1 MSNKNK
7 GTNTQATS
15 ARKEFEALSVA
26 NVEEV
31 VTKITPELPKR
42 GLVSFGIAG
51 AGNGG
56 CQVAQKA
63 FLEKGFDA
71 IAFNT
76 SLKDMLNVTAPIP
89 KIVIGDERG
98 VGKDREVAI
107 EYIYSNHKKI
117 TSRDEVANFIKNNEV
132 IAVINTAGG
141 GSGSGMGFPLL
152 NVLMAKAKELGILS
166 SRRFILIHILPQLKE
181 GYLSQKNTM
190 SYFSDIPKG
199 FMVPMMSYDNEAY
212 SHLSPAEVLEKVNE
226 DIVKDLCVLRGDYV
240 KQTPYESVDEEDL
253 FRVYEAPGRIVV
265 LRAENIKEKDI
276 DKEAISDMLIKNHY
290 NDATTEIQKDGIVKY
305 SAVIANLND
314 KMASKFNIYSPVSD
328 LINTSN
334 IKSFPHV
341 YRPKAE
347 EENSVFVI
355 LSGLS
360 RPTDRAAK
368 IAEVIAE
375 IEAEEASKSTD
386 DGFDAIIQRAAGIE
400 NNSTERVTVQ
410 EIDDVEAMF
419 SRLRR
424 GKN

>member
-1 MSNKNK
+1 MKENNK
-7 GTNTQATS
+7 GTKAEL

-26 NVEEV
+26 NTEEV
-31 VTKITPELPKR
+31 VTKITPQLPKR

-107 EYIYSNHKKI
+107 EYIYSKHKQI
-117 TSRDEVANFIKNNEV
+117 TSREEVVNFINNNEV

-152 NVLMAKAKELGILS
+152 NVLMAKAKELGVLS

-199 FMVPMMSYDNEAY
+199 FIVPIMSYDNEAY
-212 SHLSPAEVLEKVNE
+212 SQLSPAEVLEKVNE
-226 DIVKDLCVLRGDYV
+226 DIVKDLCVLRGDYIN
-240 KQTPYESVDEEDL
+240 QTPYESVDEEDL
-253 FRVYEAPGRIVV
+253 FRVYEAPGRIIV

-276 DKEAISDMLIKNHY
+276 DKETISEMLIKNHY
-290 NDATTEIQKDGIVKY
+290 GDASTEIQKDGIVKY

-314 KMASKFNIYSPVSD
+314 RMASKFNIYSPVSD

-341 YRPKAE
+341 YRPKSE
-347 EENSVFVI
+347 EENSVYVI

-368 IAEVIAE
+368 IADVIAE

-386 DGFDAIIQRAAGIE
+386 DGFDAIIQKAAGVE
-400 NNSTERVTVQ
+400 SNGTERVTVQ
-410 EIDDVEAMF
+410 EVDDVEAMF

-424 GKN
+424 NKN